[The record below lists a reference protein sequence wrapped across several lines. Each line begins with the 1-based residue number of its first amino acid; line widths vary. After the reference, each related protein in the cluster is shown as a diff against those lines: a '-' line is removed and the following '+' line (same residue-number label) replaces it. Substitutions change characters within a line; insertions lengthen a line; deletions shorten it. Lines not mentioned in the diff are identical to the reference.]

1 METLYPQTAY
11 TGMLP
16 QSKSSKWTE
25 EENKRFESALALVDE
40 RRPDRWDKVAE
51 MIPGKSV
58 TDVINQYKELVVDVS
73 NIEAGLFP
81 LPGYLTPS
89 FTLEL
94 MENRGLDSLRKRGRT
109 CDQERKKGIP
119 WTEEEHRF
127 IIFKLYFYWV
137 IFELHIEKDWVFN
150 QVFSI
155 Y

>member
-1 METLYPQTAY
+1 MDMATLYPQTAY

-127 IIFKLYFYWV
+127 IIYKLYFDWV
-137 IFELHIEKDWVFN
+137 IFEFFK

>member
-1 METLYPQTAY
+1 MYQQTAY
-11 TGMLP
+11 TGNHPHWMLP
-16 QSKSSKWTE
+16 QSESSRWTE

-58 TDVINQYKELVVDVS
+58 TDVINQYKELVADVS

-127 IIFKLYFYWV
+127 IILIFALVCYF
-137 IFELHIEKDWVFN
+137 
-150 QVFSI
+150 
-155 Y
+155 